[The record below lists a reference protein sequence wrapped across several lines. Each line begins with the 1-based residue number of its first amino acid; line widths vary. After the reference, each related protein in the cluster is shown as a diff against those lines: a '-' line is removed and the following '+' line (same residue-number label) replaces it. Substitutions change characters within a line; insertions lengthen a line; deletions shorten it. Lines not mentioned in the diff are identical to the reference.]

1 MALRISTLRG
11 AVLLT
16 VVAVFLVLLL
26 ASGVGAQSAP
36 IPTGTHRVAAG
47 ETLWTIA
54 ESMTPPGGDVRE
66 VVFSIK
72 RLNELDSSL
81 IRPGEILV
89 VPAG

>member
-1 MALRISTLRG
+1 MTLRISTLRG

-16 VVAVFLVLLL
+16 IVAVFLVLLL
-26 ASGVGAQSAP
+26 ASGVGAQSGP
-36 IPTGTHRVAAG
+36 IPTSQHRVTSG

-66 VVFSIK
+66 VVFTIK
-72 RLNELDSSL
+72 RLNELDTSL
-81 IRPGEILV
+81 IRPGDILV